1 MTSTKLL
8 HYSNQLRPLGSV
20 SGVLLLAIAIAFY
33 FAYSD
38 TFSELE
44 YYWVE
49 GYNWQFLIPIAFVY
63 MLWERRELFYRLEYR
78 PSSSIGGI
86 LLILSCIVLVA
97 GQVSTT
103 QALREIS
110 IVASMFAL
118 TALLLGVEPTRKL
131 FWPLAYL
138 ILMTS
143 LPTMGLEKLREPL
156 KLLSAAVSA
165 EFLQS
170 LGFAVYREG
179 PVLYLPHITLE
190 VADSCSGVNQLTSSI
205 ALGIPIAFTILNKWW
220 KRIFIVLV
228 SCAFGI
234 MMNWVRV
241 VLISLWH
248 YNSAKQGEIHGPHN
262 IYGLPFIFMV
272 GVFFTLV
279 IAFAIAEKRSSAN
292 QSGGDAGHDRGESP
306 LALIFTAAGFRTAA
320 LTGVVIL
327 AVTAAY
333 LETWTA
339 QPVELR
345 VAPQAFPL
353 SLAGLSGKRIDKLE
367 KPFYS
372 GIADDETIATY
383 ASPNGVSVTVYI
395 GYFRSQSQE
404 KELVDYRYNWLQD
417 GAETFDFDD
426 GSQTV
431 RMKRVGVKTREGAKT
446 VYFYYDING
455 RDIVDP
461 KRAKLASLV
470 DAIVKRRNNGAI
482 VMVMFDTPP
491 KALSPEQRSFL
502 GAVVDKVREMVPE

>member
-1 MTSTKLL
+1 MTSTRLS
-8 HYSNQLRPLGSV
+8 HYSNQLRPVVSV
-20 SGVLLLAIAIAFY
+20 AGALLLAIAIAFY
-33 FAYSD
+33 LAYSD
-38 TFSELE
+38 TIAELE

-78 PSSSIGGI
+78 PSTAIGGI
-86 LLILSCIVLVA
+86 LLILSCVVLVA

-118 TALLLGVEPTRKL
+118 TALLLGVQPTRKL

-220 KRIFIVLV
+220 KRILIILV

-241 VLISLWH
+241 ILISLWH
-248 YNSAKQGEIHGPHN
+248 YNTAKPNAIHGPEN

-279 IAFAIAEKRSSAN
+279 IAFAIAEKRSSAKQPAGN
-292 QSGGDAGHDRGESP
+292 TGHDRDESP
-306 LALIFTAAGFRTAA
+306 LASIFTANGFRTAA
-320 LTGVVIL
+320 LTGVVLL
-327 AVTAAY
+327 AITAAY

-353 SLAGLSGKRIDKLE
+353 SLADFNGKRIDKLE
-367 KPFYS
+367 RPFYS
-372 GIADDETIATY
+372 GLADDEIIATY
-383 ASPNGVSVTVYI
+383 ASPEGESATVYI
-395 GYFRSQSQE
+395 GHFRAQTQE

-417 GAETFDFDD
+417 GSETFDFDD
-426 GSQTV
+426 GTQTV
-431 RMKRVGVKTREGAKT
+431 RMKRVGVKTREGVMT

-455 RDIVDP
+455 RDIIDP

-470 DAIVKRRNNGAI
+470 DGIVKRRNNGTI

-491 KALSPEQRSFL
+491 KALSPEQRRFL
-502 GAVVDKVREMVPE
+502 GAVVGKVREMVPD